1 MAPVLH
7 GGSVCGRATGPI
19 LVAGAGAVG
28 SVFGALLQRA
38 GWSVT
43 LLGRPAHLAA
53 VEHRGLQVEGL
64 FGAFVTS
71 DLRLTDS
78 PAGLQGPYAAIL
90 LTAKAYDTARIVRAV
105 APYLA
110 HDGVVI
116 SLQNGLGNVE
126 EAAQAVGP
134 HRVIGG
140 RVIFGA
146 MLTGPGRVRV
156 TVYAEP
162 VMVGSPDPGRH
173 PTLDADARRWAE
185 FFAAAGIPSEYT
197 DEIVPYLWSKVLYN
211 APLNPLGAVLG
222 LTYGELAED
231 PELRTVMDGII
242 DEAYAVA
249 RARAVGLR
257 WTSAESFRRE
267 FYGRLVPATASHR
280 SSMLQDIERGRPTE
294 VDAING
300 RVCEYG
306 RDAGVSTP
314 LNEAVT
320 RLVRAKAR
328 CGRD

>member
-1 MAPVLH
+1 MNMPKL
-7 GGSVCGRATGPI
+7 GGTPAGPI

-38 GWSVT
+38 GCGVT
-43 LLGRPAHLAA
+43 LLGRPAHLTAIA
-53 VEHRGLQVEGL
+53 QGGLQVEGL
-64 FGAFVTS
+64 FGTFRTS
-71 DLRLTDS
+71 GFRLAEA
-78 PAGLQGPYAAIL
+78 PAGLAGPYAAVL
-90 LTAKAYDTARIVRAV
+90 LTVKAYDTARVVQAA

-126 EAAQAVGP
+126 QAAQAVGP
-134 HRVIGG
+134 QRVIGG

-146 MLTGPGRVRV
+146 MLTDPGRVRV

-162 VMVGSPDPGRH
+162 VMVGSPDPGRY
-173 PTLDADARRWAE
+173 PSLDAHARRWAE
-185 FFAAAGIPSEYT
+185 VFAGAGIPSAYT
-197 DEIVPYLWSKVLYN
+197 DDIIAYLWAKVLYN

-231 PELRTVMDGII
+231 PELRAVMDGII

-249 RARAVGLR
+249 RARAVRLR
-257 WTSAESFRRE
+257 SASAEGFRRE
-267 FYGRLVPATASHR
+267 FYGRLVPATAGHR

-294 VDAING
+294 IDAING
-300 RVCEYG
+300 RIGEYG
-306 RDAGVSTP
+306 RALHIPTS
-314 LNEAVT
+314 LNDAVT
-320 RLVRAKAR
+320 RLVRAKVAKVR